1 MKTLDDLNFY
11 DKTVLLRA
19 DLNSEVDKGKVIF
32 SERIRESIESI
43 FELKRRGAKVVI
55 IAHQGRP
62 GSDDFTSLKSHAKF
76 IHYYTKIKF
85 IEDIVGE
92 KAVSAIKKLRIGE
105 AILLENL
112 RFEKDE
118 FKPEKKNNILIKTL
132 VPLAEVYVNDAFS
145 VCHRNHTS
153 IVRFPKLLS
162 SCAGRLL
169 EKELKA
175 IEKIDVKNS
184 LFILGG
190 AKPEDNV
197 RLLKRKNKILSCG
210 YFCHLALI
218 AKGVNL
224 GEQENFLKKEIKD
237 FDKIIRI
244 IKRKIKQIETPVDF
258 AIEEE
263 GKRKEISIEELPVD
277 KKLLDIGEKT
287 IEKYLTEIKKSKSI
301 FVKGPSGFYSNKK
314 FRKGTYEILNAI
326 SKSKAFSLIGGGHS
340 NEAIKKCRIRKKRFG
355 YVSLSGGA
363 LISYLAGEKLPGI
376 EALEKW

>member
-19 DLNSEVDKGKVIF
+19 DLNSEVDNGKVIF

-43 FELKRRGAKVVI
+43 FELKRRGAKVVV

-62 GSDDFTSLKSHAKF
+62 GSDDFTTLKSHAKF

-85 IEDIVGE
+85 IEDIIGE
-92 KAVSAIKKLRIGE
+92 KAVNAIERLRIGE
-105 AILLENL
+105 AILLENI

-118 FKPEKKNNILIKTL
+118 FKPDKRTNVLIKNL
-132 VPLAEVYVNDAFS
+132 VPLADIYVNDAFS

-153 IVRFPKLLS
+153 VVGFPKHLP

-169 EKELKA
+169 ERELKA
-175 IEKIDVKNS
+175 LEKIDVKNS
-184 LFILGG
+184 LFVLGG
-190 AKPEDNV
+190 AKPEDNI
-197 RLLKRKNKILSCG
+197 RLLKRKNKVLSCG

-218 AKGVNL
+218 AKGINL
-224 GEQENFLKKEIKD
+224 GEQENFLKKEIKN

-263 GKRKEISIEELPVD
+263 GKRKEVSIEELPVD

-287 IEKYLTEIKKSKSI
+287 IQNYISEIKKAKSI
-301 FVKGPSGFYSNKK
+301 FLKGPSGEYSDKR
-314 FRKGTYEILNAI
+314 FRKGTYEILYAVSQI
-326 SKSKAFSLIGGGHS
+326 KGFSLLGGGHS
-340 NEAIKKCRIRKKRFG
+340 NEAVKQCRIARRKFS
-355 YVSLSGGA
+355 YISLSGGA
-363 LISYLAGEKLPGI
+363 LIRYLAGEKLPGLK
-376 EALEKW
+376 ALEKW